1 MKLFNDFPLRLLI
14 PVCILLAVILF
25 CLVIAFSNR
34 ITYTTEVFSEST
46 EILSNPYQGF
56 YHIVGYTLSDD
67 YNPANGL
74 SFQTDTYT
82 DSLALV
88 EINLKNYRTTEISE
102 TGLTQL
108 DDILTSWSQS
118 PSNTRVIL
126 RFLYDWDGLALATEP
141 DSLDL
146 ILTHMDQVSTL
157 VNRHCDSVYIMQGIF
172 VGSWGEMHGSR
183 FMDEASV
190 KKLIRHL
197 HDVIDPSI
205 YLSVRT
211 PAQWRMINDRYDL
224 PSKFPAFGADNSL
237 MGRLGLFNDGMLGSE
252 SDLGTYGDTAR
263 RDAASPSYKGTR
275 KEELAFQNNLCRY
288 VPNGGE
294 VIFNNTLSDLE
305 TSVSSLRTMHVS
317 YLNAEYDGRVMEKWR
332 NTTWTGNDAFHGC
345 DGYSYMQAH
354 LGYRYLIHSCK
365 IKKSGWI
372 IPKLTL
378 TLTME
383 NNGFANTLKPFQTT
397 VLLKNTENG
406 TCTTVPLDADL
417 RRLGSGQKK
426 SYTVKLPVQDLERGS
441 YQIYFSVKDEAS
453 GQTILLGNTNEV
465 GDEGYLIGQMEK

>member
-1 MKLFNDFPLRLLI
+1 
-14 PVCILLAVILF
+14 
-25 CLVIAFSNR
+25 
-34 ITYTTEVFSEST
+34 
-46 EILSNPYQGF
+46 
-56 YHIVGYTLSDD
+56 
-67 YNPANGL
+67 
-74 SFQTDTYT
+74 
-82 DSLALV
+82 
-88 EINLKNYRTTEISE
+88 
-102 TGLTQL
+102 
-108 DDILTSWSQS
+108 
-118 PSNTRVIL
+118 
-126 RFLYDWDGLALATEP
+126 
-141 DSLDL
+141 
-146 ILTHMDQVSTL
+146 MDQVSTL

-172 VGSWGEMHGSR
+172 VGNWGEMHDSR
-183 FMDEASV
+183 FMDDTSV

-224 PSKFPAFGADNSL
+224 PAKFPAFEADDSL

-263 RDAASPSYKGTR
+263 RDATSPSYKGTR

-305 TSVSSLRTMHVS
+305 TSVSALRTMHVS

-332 NTTWTGNDAFHGC
+332 NTTWTGNDAFHEC

-383 NNGFANTLKPFQTT
+383 NNGFSNTLKPFQTT
-397 VLLKNTENG
+397 VLLKNTETG
-406 TCTTVPLDADL
+406 TCTTVPMDADL
-417 RRLGSGQKK
+417 RRLGSGHKK